1 MAFTALPIPP
11 IPPFGT
17 LAPPITAP
25 ATAPANTS
33 ISKSSG
39 QPIAARGDGG
49 DSFDAVS
56 AAASAA

>member
-1 MAFTALPIPP
+1 MAFTVLA
-11 IPPFGT
+11 IPPFGP

-25 ATAPANTS
+25 VTAPANTL
-33 ISKSSG
+33 IPESSG